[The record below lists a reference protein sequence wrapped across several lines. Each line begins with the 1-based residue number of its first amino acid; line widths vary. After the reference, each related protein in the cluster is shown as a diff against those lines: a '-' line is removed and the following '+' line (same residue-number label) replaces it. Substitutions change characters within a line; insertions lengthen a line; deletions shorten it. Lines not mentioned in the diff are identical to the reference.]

1 MHILLLCVGF
11 FFFLGEGGF
20 ISDMCFLRNKV
31 KRSLW
36 KTFSLSFSQL
46 ELCWRSWQDR
56 RGWKFYFHV
65 DFGREI
71 HRGLSGVCADTGHVL
86 CTLEKKKL
94 LKCLE
99 IFIWK
104 RFLKS
109 SRGTPPHTHPFFGW
123 SCLPSSRALSARG
136 AGRLCRAETG
146 GNWREKCEP
155 LVSIN
160 KHNSQAWAHR
170 PPSREHLLWFVGGV

>member
-1 MHILLLCVGF
+1 MCFGG

-46 ELCWRSWQDR
+46 ELCWQSWQDR

-65 DFGREI
+65 DFGGEI
-71 HRGLSGVCADTGHVL
+71 HRGLSGVCADTEHVL
-86 CTLEKKKL
+86 CTLEKKKHTRNVRKYL
-94 LKCLE
+94 YENVFKKPLPRPLSDEAVFPLQERYLCVVQAGFVE
-99 IFIWK
+99 QRREETEGEK
-104 RFLKS
+104 R
-109 SRGTPPHTHPFFGW
+109 
-123 SCLPSSRALSARG
+123 
-136 AGRLCRAETG
+136 
-146 GNWREKCEP
+146 EP

-170 PPSREHLLWFVGGV
+170 PPSREHLLWFVEGV